1 MNYFELFDLPV
12 QVKVDTELLTRRYF
26 TLQKQFH
33 PDFHTQQDSHSQEE
47 AMEKS
52 AELNRAFKTL
62 KDPDVTLFYLLS
74 LKGMASNDEKYQLP
88 PDFLM
93 EVMELNENLTTSSIP
108 EISAFEE
115 NLYREVQPI
124 LESYDDARITAS
136 ELEQLKAYYYKK
148 KYLQRILERLEG

>member
-1 MNYFELFDLPV
+1 MNYFELFDLPA

-62 KDPDVTLFYLLS
+62 KDPDATLFYLLS
-74 LKGMASNDEKYQLP
+74 LKGMASNDEKHQLP

-93 EVMELNENLTTSSIP
+93 EVMELNENLTASSIP

-115 NLYREVQPI
+115 NY
-124 LESYDDARITAS
+124 T
-136 ELEQLKAYYYKK
+136 
-148 KYLQRILERLEG
+148 